1 MRLACIGPAE
11 VLDAISSMGRTEDVS
26 WSPDG
31 RRVALAAITLDRV
44 LVVGM
49 DCQFENGQKVLYLT
63 DAVEVAST
71 SLQRPHGLCW
81 ISNSI
86 IAVASREGNVSLFD
100 IPPADRLTALHT
112 LEPLSVIG
120 KQETEL
126 LSTPGSL
133 CARDLGAGLHELW
146 VCNGFSHY
154 VTHHLL
160 NAAAGFSHLDAQL
173 LMQHGLEVPDGVALD
188 LNAEWVAVS
197 NHDRHIVALYRNDEF
212 LAPGNAP
219 AAQLRG
225 VSYPHGLCFLA
236 GGRILLVADAGAP
249 HVAVFHRDPSG
260 WCSLAEPN
268 AVFRV
273 LDDAV
278 FERGHHNPREGGPK
292 GIDVHEPWGL
302 MVTTCAEQPLAF
314 FDICDICDIA
324 AGVDASAPE
333 DAVNP
338 GSPSASPADRTRV
351 TVLRLVRDVAA
362 REAAVTAA
370 VRKEVGLMR
379 ASWSW
384 RVTAPLRALAGGW
397 IRWRSRRRGF

>member
-11 VLDAISSMGRTEDVS
+11 VLDAIASMGRTEDVS

-71 SLQRPHGLCW
+71 SLKRPHGLCW

-100 IPPADRLTALHT
+100 IPPADGLTALHT

-188 LNAEWVAVS
+188 PNAEWVAVS

-314 FDICDICDIA
+314 FDILDIA
-324 AGVDASAPE
+324 VGVDASAPE

>member
-1 MRLACIGPAE
+1 
-11 VLDAISSMGRTEDVS
+11 
-26 WSPDG
+26 
-31 RRVALAAITLDRV
+31 
-44 LVVGM
+44 
-49 DCQFENGQKVLYLT
+49 
-63 DAVEVAST
+63 
-71 SLQRPHGLCW
+71 
-81 ISNSI
+81 
-86 IAVASREGNVSLFD
+86 
-100 IPPADRLTALHT
+100 
-112 LEPLSVIG
+112 
-120 KQETEL
+120 
-126 LSTPGSL
+126 
-133 CARDLGAGLHELW
+133 
-146 VCNGFSHY
+146 VCNGNSHY

-160 NAAAGFSHLDAQL
+160 DAAAGFSHLDAQL
-173 LMQHGLEVPDGVALD
+173 LMQNGLEVPDGVALD

-302 MVTTCAEQPLAF
+302 MVTSCAEQPLAF
-314 FDICDICDIA
+314 FDICDIA
-324 AGVDASAPE
+324 AGVDAPAPE

>member
-1 MRLACIGPAE
+1 MAVWTMPWRFTT
-11 VLDAISSMGRTEDVS
+11 SSKEFRHETGMHWPRRGVGRHCVH
-26 WSPDG
+26 G
-31 RRVALAAITLDRV
+31 ANRRCE
-44 LVVGM
+44 LVVRM

-188 LNAEWVAVS
+188 LNA
-197 NHDRHIVALYRNDEF
+197 
-212 LAPGNAP
+212 
-219 AAQLRG
+219 
-225 VSYPHGLCFLA
+225 
-236 GGRILLVADAGAP
+236 
-249 HVAVFHRDPSG
+249 
-260 WCSLAEPN
+260 
-268 AVFRV
+268 
-273 LDDAV
+273 
-278 FERGHHNPREGGPK
+278 
-292 GIDVHEPWGL
+292 
-302 MVTTCAEQPLAF
+302 
-314 FDICDICDIA
+314 
-324 AGVDASAPE
+324 
-333 DAVNP
+333 
-338 GSPSASPADRTRV
+338 
-351 TVLRLVRDVAA
+351 
-362 REAAVTAA
+362 
-370 VRKEVGLMR
+370 
-379 ASWSW
+379 
-384 RVTAPLRALAGGW
+384 
-397 IRWRSRRRGF
+397 

>member
-11 VLDAISSMGRTEDVS
+11 VLDAIASMGRTEDVS

-100 IPPADRLTALHT
+100 IPRADGLTALHT

-133 CARDLGAGLHELW
+133 CARDLGVGLHELW

-188 LNAEWVAVS
+188 SSADWVAVS

-212 LAPGNAP
+212 LAPCNEP

-249 HVAVFHRDPSG
+249 HVAVFHRAPFG
-260 WCSLAEPN
+260 WHNLAESN
-268 AVFRV
+268 AVIRV

-278 FERGHHNPREGGPK
+278 FEQGHHNPREGGPK

-302 MVTTCAEQPLAF
+302 MVATCAEQPLAF
-314 FDICDICDIA
+314 FDIRDIA
-324 AGVDASAPE
+324 AGVEASAPE

-351 TVLRLVRDVAA
+351 TVLR
-362 REAAVTAA
+362 
-370 VRKEVGLMR
+370 
-379 ASWSW
+379 
-384 RVTAPLRALAGGW
+384 P
-397 IRWRSRRRGF
+397 

>member
-11 VLDAISSMGRTEDVS
+11 VLNSIASMGRTEDVS

-31 RRVALAAITLDRV
+31 RRVALAAITLDKV
-44 LVVGM
+44 LIVGV

-63 DAVEVAST
+63 DTVEVAST
-71 SLQRPHGLCW
+71 SLRRPHGLCW

-86 IAVASREGNVSLFD
+86 VAVASREGNVSLFD
-100 IPPADRLTALHT
+100 IPRADRLTSVCDLQ
-112 LEPLSVIG
+112 PRSVIS
-120 KQETEL
+120 KRETEL

-160 NAAAGFSHLDAQL
+160 NTAAGFSHLDAQL

-188 LNAEWVAVS
+188 ASADWVAVS
-197 NHDRHIVALYRNDEF
+197 NHDRHLVALYRNDEF
-212 LAPGNAP
+212 LAPGNEP
-219 AAQLRG
+219 AAELRG
-225 VSYPHGLCFLA
+225 ISYPHGLCFLS

-249 HVAVFHRDPSG
+249 HVAVFHRAASG
-260 WCSLAEPN
+260 WKNLAQPN
-268 AVFRV
+268 AVIRV
-273 LDDAV
+273 LDDDV
-278 FERGHHNPREGGPK
+278 FEQGHHNPREGGPK

-302 MVTTCAEQPLAF
+302 LVTTCAEQPLAF
-314 FDICDICDIA
+314 FDIDELMA
-324 AGVDASAPE
+324 QAEAFAPE
-333 DAVNP
+333 EAMQT
-338 GSPSASPADRTRV
+338 GSPDTSPADRTRV
-351 TVLRLVRDVAA
+351 TVLRLARDVVA

-370 VRKEVGLMR
+370 VRKEMGLMR

-384 RVTAPLRALAGGW
+384 RVTAPLRTLADGW
-397 IRWRSRRRGF
+397 IRWRSRRRKG